1 MSVEEAGAAGDGGIG
16 DVVFCMRC
24 RATWAS
30 VIDEFAGSAMVRL
43 VYVTSERGAPPD
55 GAEPWQLA
63 QLLTTTACT
72 SHGRPVA
79 GVVPPDEEPPAP
91 PAPPAPPLP
100 PLPLP
105 PELPPP
111 VLVTPQVPV
120 G

>member
-1 MSVEEAGAAGDGGIG
+1 MSVEEVGAAGDGGIG

-30 VIDEFAGSAMVRL
+30 VIDEFAGSTMVRL
-43 VYVTSERGAPPD
+43 AYVTSERGAPPE
-55 GAEPWQLA
+55 GVEPWQLA
-63 QLLTTTACT
+63 QLLTTTAYT

-79 GVVPPDEEPPAP
+79 GVVPPEEE
-91 PAPPAPPLP
+91 PPAPPLP